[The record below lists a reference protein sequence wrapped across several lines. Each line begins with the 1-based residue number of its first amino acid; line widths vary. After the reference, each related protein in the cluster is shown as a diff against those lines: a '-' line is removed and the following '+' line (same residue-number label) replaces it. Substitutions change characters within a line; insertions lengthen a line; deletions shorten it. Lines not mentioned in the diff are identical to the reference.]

1 MKILMA
7 YLNELSGKIGGA
19 EKVLCE
25 FSNAMVDRHHS
36 VAIMY
41 EGKSDKKP
49 YYRLDSAVI
58 RLVMK
63 HNPDAIMFIKST
75 IPVGYTK
82 EIREEI
88 GLKNIIC
95 Y

>member
-1 MKILMA
+1 
-7 YLNELSGKIGGA
+7 
-19 EKVLCE
+19 
-25 FSNAMVDRHHS
+25 
-36 VAIMY
+36 MY

-49 YYRLDSAVI
+49 YYRLNSAVI

-82 EIREEI
+82 EIREEM
-88 GLKNIIC
+88 GSKNII
-95 Y
+95 YY